1 MEDKSH
7 QTFQDRNRSR
17 DVRRSPEAGARG
29 RGPGLWGQLEEATS
43 SPSRVSL
50 NPF

>member
-1 MEDKSH
+1 MEGESQ
-7 QTFQDRNRSR
+7 QTFQERNRGR
-17 DVRRSPEAGARG
+17 DVRRSPGAGARG
-29 RGPGLWGQLEEATS
+29 GGPGLWGQLEEATS